1 MPDGDQTQPTV
12 GATPAPQ
19 PLHKAANYRLLGIN
33 IRKDGWGIETG
44 DGGLIDN
51 TLTTLAVPPNSAGAA
66 VSNAFYPEDEYQK
79 LYVGGV
85 NSKGLL
91 QPPYMPR
98 ILDRLTQ
105 ENDALSPCIEAM
117 VTNIDGTGY
126 IFEKNTD
133 SRLEQD
139 PSDPVVLALNDFFDE
154 PWPGENFMS
163 IRKKVRRDIERT
175 GNGYIEVIR
184 TPSDEIVYMRH
195 VDAKMMRIVKLDE
208 PTVATKTV
216 RRKGVEVKVKT
227 QVRERRFCQLLNG
240 MALVYFKEF
249 GATRD
254 LNKKNGMWAKQ
265 GERLP
270 ANLRASEM
278 LHIIALPDAHTP
290 YGVPRWVSQMPSVLG
305 SRKAEEFN
313 LDYFDN
319 GGVPPLLILLQGGTL
334 ATETRRSL
342 EQGLQAGAKR
352 ANRVQILEAEPVG
365 GAIDSPSTAK
375 ITIERFGH
383 DRQVDSMFEKYDD
396 KCEQRVRRGFRLP
409 PIFVGAAQDYSFASA
424 YASYTVA
431 EAQVFQPERSEFDEM
446 LTLRVLPV
454 MGYRGY
460 RIRSLPMRIND
471 TAKQMQAIELAG
483 KTDHVDPKD
492 IVAEVNE
499 VMGLNMKISPT
510 PVIGFGEAMAS
521 LTLTQPGVNTNPVPP
536 LKPVTVGTS
545 GTQSTPSA
553 PPKSGAPGA
562 AAKKADQV
570 EPYRAKMIEITADAH
585 GVYEDTLRDKISDN
599 AEPVDA

>member
-1 MPDGDQTQPTV
+1 MPDGDQTN
-12 GATPAPQ
+12 GADATKSAQ
-19 PLHKAANYRLLGIN
+19 PLHSPANYRLLGVN
-33 IRKDGWGIETG
+33 VRKDAWGFMTG

-91 QPPYMPR
+91 QPPYFPR
-98 ILDRLTQ
+98 VLDRLSQ
-105 ENDALSPCIEAM
+105 ENNALSPCIEAM

-126 IFEKNTD
+126 IFEKDTD
-133 SRLEQD
+133 NRLEQD
-139 PSDPVVLALNDFFDE
+139 PTDPQVQALNDFFNE

-184 TPSDEIVYMRH
+184 TPNDEIVYMRH

-208 PTVATKTV
+208 PTITQKTV
-216 RRKGVEVKVKT
+216 QRKGVAVKIKT
-227 QVRERRFCQLLNG
+227 SVRERRYCQLLNG
-240 MALVYFKEF
+240 IALVYFKEF
-249 GATRD
+249 GASRD
-254 LNKKNGMWAKQ
+254 LNKRNGAWAPQ
-265 GERLP
+265 GQRLP
-270 ANLRASEM
+270 ANLRSSEI
-278 LHIIALPDAHTP
+278 LHLTALPDAHTP

-305 SRKAEEFN
+305 SRKGEEFN
-313 LDYFDN
+313 LDFFDN

-334 ATETRRSL
+334 AAETRRAL

-352 ANRVQILEAEPVG
+352 ANRVQILEAEPLG

-396 KCEQRVRRGFRLP
+396 KCEERVRRAFRLP
-409 PIFVGAAQDYSFASA
+409 PIFVGAAKDYSFASA

-431 EAQVFQPERSEFDEM
+431 EAQVFQPERDEFDE
-446 LTLRVLPV
+446 LFTLHVLPL
-454 MGYRGY
+454 MGFAGYRL
-460 RIRSLPMRIND
+460 RSLPMRIND
-471 TAKQMQAIELAG
+471 TSKQMQAIELAG

-492 IVAEVNE
+492 LVVEINE
-499 VMGLNMKISPT
+499 TMGLNMKISPT
-510 PVIGFGEAMAS
+510 PVIGFGEAIAS
-521 LTLTQPGVNTNPVPP
+521 LTLTQPGSNTNPAIP
-536 LKPVTVGTS
+536 LKPLTVDTS
-545 GTQSTPSA
+545 GSTKSTPSS

-562 AAKKADQV
+562 AKKEDARV
-570 EPYRAKMIEITADAH
+570 GPYRAQLLEVTADAP
-585 GVYEDTLRDKISDN
+585 GVFEDTARDRPEAVTD
-599 AEPVDA
+599 